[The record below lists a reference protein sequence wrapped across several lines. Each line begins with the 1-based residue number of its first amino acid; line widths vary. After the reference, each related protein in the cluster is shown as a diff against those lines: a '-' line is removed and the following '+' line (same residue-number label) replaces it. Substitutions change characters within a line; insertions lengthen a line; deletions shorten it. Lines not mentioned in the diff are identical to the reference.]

1 MQAKPFYPRRPARSV
16 KSVAFLAMTMA
27 MALISALLIVYNLA
41 QATDPNPLSVVSSG
55 QTGTVLLVEH
65 HDPVDHSS
73 LANTKSPPEPDAHS
87 NRSAAE

>member
-1 MQAKPFYPRRPARSV
+1 MQAKPRRQGRSG

-41 QATDPNPLSVVSSG
+41 QATDPTPLSVVSSG

-73 LANTKSPPEPDAHS
+73 LAKSKLPPEPDACS
-87 NRSAAE
+87 NHNAAE